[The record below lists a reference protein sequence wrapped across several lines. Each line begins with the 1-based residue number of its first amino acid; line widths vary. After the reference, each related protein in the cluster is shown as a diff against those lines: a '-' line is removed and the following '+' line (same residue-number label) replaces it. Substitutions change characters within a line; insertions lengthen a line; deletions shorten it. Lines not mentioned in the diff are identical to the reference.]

1 LGKKTVAVLGV
12 DGYLGWATALH
23 LSRAGHD
30 VVGIDSL
37 VRRQWDRECGTQSLI
52 PIKSMSQRIRLW
64 RRLTG
69 RTITWRRMDL
79 RDAGAVTALV
89 REIQPDAL
97 IHFAEQRSAPFSM
110 IDLPH
115 ASMTQVNNLV
125 GTLNLLFALRDHA
138 PKAHL
143 IKLGTMG
150 EYGTPN
156 IDIEEG
162 FIVIKH
168 NGREDRLPFPMQP
181 GSFYHLSKLHD
192 SHNIQFACRIWGLR
206 ATDLHQGVVYGN
218 QTDEVTMHPGLAT
231 RFDYD
236 AIWGTVL
243 NRFCVQAALGL
254 PLTVYGKGG
263 QTRGFLD
270 IRDTVACVRL
280 ALENPAAQ
288 GEYRVFNQFTE
299 QFSVKALAEKVR
311 EGRAAH
317 GLKTSIVHLPNPR
330 VEREEHYY
338 NAKHQKLLDL
348 GLQPHYLGDTLIES
362 VIETVERYSSRVD
375 PVELEQPNVDW
386 RRGGTAGWGK
396 ASERAAPVQPE
407 PRPVVVLS
415 SSRKPSRPSSA
426 STSTRLAQR
435 R

>member
-1 LGKKTVAVLGV
+1 
-12 DGYLGWATALH
+12 
-23 LSRAGHD
+23 
-30 VVGIDSL
+30 
-37 VRRQWDRECGTQSLI
+37 
-52 PIKSMSQRIRLW
+52 
-64 RRLTG
+64 
-69 RTITWRRMDL
+69 MDL
-79 RDAGAVTALV
+79 CDARAVTDLI
-89 REIQPDAL
+89 REVQPDAL
-97 IHFAEQRSAPFSM
+97 VHFAEQRSAPFSM

-115 ASMTQVNNLV
+115 AALTQVNNLV

-138 PKAHL
+138 PSAHL

-162 FIVIKH
+162 FIVITH
-168 NGREDRLPFPMQP
+168 NGRRDRLPFPMQP

-218 QTDEVTMHPGLAT
+218 HTDEVGLDRALAT

-270 IRDTVACVRL
+270 IRDTVACIRL
-280 ALENPAAQ
+280 ALEHPAAG

-311 EGRAAH
+311 DARAAH
-317 GLKTSIVHLPNPR
+317 GLNTTIVHLPNPR

-362 VIETVERYSSRVD
+362 LIKTVERYAKRVD

-386 RRGGTAGWGK
+386 RRGGTPGWRRGGEPEVK
-396 ASERAAPVQPE
+396 PAVVVSPSRQQRPRVASPSNVRAAQA
-407 PRPVVVLS
+407 R
-415 SSRKPSRPSSA
+415 
-426 STSTRLAQR
+426 
-435 R
+435 

>member
-1 LGKKTVAVLGV
+1 LSKKTVIVLGV

-23 LSRAGHD
+23 LSQLGHE
-30 VVGIDSL
+30 VVGVDSL
-37 VRRQWDRECGTQSLI
+37 VRRRWDKECGTQSLI
-52 PIKSMSQRIRLW
+52 PIQSMPRRVALW
-64 RRLTG
+64 NRLTG
-69 RTITWRRMDL
+69 KTIAWRKMDL
-79 RDAGAVTALV
+79 CDTGAVNQLIFDV
-89 REIQPDAL
+89 QPEAV

-115 ASMTQVNNLV
+115 ASMTQVNNMT

-138 PKAHL
+138 PTAHL

-162 FIVIKH
+162 FITITHK
-168 NGREDRLPFPMQP
+168 GREDRLPFPMQP

-218 QTDEVTMHPGLAT
+218 RTDEVAMHRGLST
-231 RFDYD
+231 RLDYD
-236 AIWGTVL
+236 AVWGTVL
-243 NRFCVQAALGL
+243 NRFCVQAAVGA

-270 IRDTVACVRL
+270 IRDTVACLRL
-280 ALENPAAQ
+280 ALDNPAGA

-299 QFSVKALAEKVR
+299 QFSVIGLAEKVR
-311 EGRAAH
+311 EARASR
-317 GLKTSIVHLPNPR
+317 GLPTSIVHLPNPR

-348 GLQPHYLGDTLIES
+348 GLQPHYLGESLIES
-362 VIETVERYSSRVD
+362 LIETVEAHAHRVD
-375 PVELEQPNVDW
+375 PVELQQPNVDW
-386 RRGGTAGWGK
+386 RSGGTASWQTPAESDPLRPVHLLSPDRK
-396 ASERAAPVQPE
+396 ARRTAARAA
-407 PRPVVVLS
+407 R
-415 SSRKPSRPSSA
+415 SRMA
-426 STSTRLAQR
+426 QTR
-435 R
+435 

>member
-1 LGKKTVAVLGV
+1 
-12 DGYLGWATALH
+12 
-23 LSRAGHD
+23 
-30 VVGIDSL
+30 
-37 VRRQWDRECGTQSLI
+37 
-52 PIKSMSQRIRLW
+52 
-64 RRLTG
+64 
-69 RTITWRRMDL
+69 
-79 RDAGAVTALV
+79 
-89 REIQPDAL
+89 
-97 IHFAEQRSAPFSM
+97 M

-115 ASMTQVNNLV
+115 ASLTQVNNLV

-218 QTDEVTMHPGLAT
+218 HTDEVAMHPGLAT

-243 NRFCVQAALGL
+243 NRFCIQAALGL

-270 IRDTVACVRL
+270 IRDTVACVQL
-280 ALENPAAQ
+280 ALEHPADP

-311 EGRAAH
+311 DARAAH
-317 GLKTSIVHLPNPR
+317 GLETSIVHLPNPR

-362 VIETVERYSSRVD
+362 VIETVERHASRVD

-386 RRGGTAGWGK
+386 RRGGTANWRKGS
-396 ASERAAPVQPE
+396 ATSAPTE
-407 PRPVVVLS
+407 ATARPVVLVS
-415 SSRKPSRPSSA
+415 SDRKARRPSQAASA
-426 STSTRLAQR
+426 RQAQR

>member
-1 LGKKTVAVLGV
+1 LAKKTVIVLGV

-23 LSRAGHD
+23 LSQAGHH

-37 VRRQWDRECGTQSLI
+37 IRRRWDRECGTQSLI
-52 PIKSMSQRIRLW
+52 PIKTMPQRVSLW
-64 RRLTG
+64 HRLTG
-69 RTITWRRMDL
+69 RTIAWRHLDL
-79 RDAGAVTALV
+79 CDAHAVTELV
-89 REIQPDAL
+89 QEFQPDAL
-97 IHFAEQRSAPFSM
+97 VHFAEQRSAPFSM
-110 IDLPH
+110 IDLQH
-115 ASMTQVNNLV
+115 ASLTQVNNLV
-125 GTLNLLFALRDHA
+125 GTLNLLFALRDYA
-138 PKAHL
+138 PTAHL

-162 FIVIKH
+162 FIVITH
-168 NGREDRLPFPMQP
+168 NGRQDRLPFPMQP

-218 QTDEVTMHPGLAT
+218 HTEEVAMHPGLAT

-243 NRFCVQAALGL
+243 NRFCIQAALGL

-280 ALENPAAQ
+280 ALENPAAE

-311 EGRAAH
+311 DARAAH

-362 VIETVERYSSRVD
+362 VIETVERHSSRVD

-386 RRGGTAGWGK
+386 RRGGTAGWDK
-396 ASERAAPVQPE
+396 ASSVEGP
-407 PRPVVVLS
+407 PRPVVLLS
-415 SSRKPSRPSSA
+415 SSRKRSRPSQA
-426 STSTRLAQR
+426 GVSTRLAQR